1 MAKKKAPEKFPTWLY
16 HKTKGGKIHALA
28 PGAPPPKG
36 WRDTPWP
43 QDRPEETQALEQQE
57 AKDPGGEA
65 RAFEKKEAAPSPSRL

>member
-1 MAKKKAPEKFPTWLY
+1 MAEEKLPTWLY

-43 QDRPEETQALEQQE
+43 EEKQKEKTQDANETG
-57 AKDPGGEA
+57 DEA
-65 RAFEKKEAAPSPSRL
+65 R

>member
-1 MAKKKAPEKFPTWLY
+1 MAEKKVPKKFPTWLY

-43 QDRPEETQALEQQE
+43 QDRPEEKHEQE
-57 AKDPGGEA
+57 AKA
-65 RAFEKKEAAPSPSRL
+65 AKEAGDEAP